1 MLQSA
6 LQQRQLLRVEI
17 QPNQTLQSELDQVS
31 HQLQDKLKALENQ
44 LQLTQHFQALYESNE
59 TIVQHWI
66 NASVTSTS
74 SVTSDELAV
83 EIEERGKE
91 VISSFDECLRK

>member
-1 MLQSA
+1 M
-6 LQQRQLLRVEI
+6 QQRQLLRVEI
-17 QPNQTLQSELDQVS
+17 QPNQSLQSELDQVS

-44 LQLTQHFQALYESNE
+44 LKLTQNFQALYERNE
-59 TIVQHWI
+59 AIVQHWT
-66 NASVTSTS
+66 NGTVTSTS

>member
-1 MLQSA
+1 M
-6 LQQRQLLRVEI
+6 QQRQLLRVEI
-17 QPNQTLQSELDQVS
+17 QTNQTLQSELDQVS
-31 HQLQDKLKALENQ
+31 HQLQDKLKGLENQ
-44 LQLTQHFQALYESNE
+44 LQLTQRFQALYESNE
-59 TIVQHWI
+59 TIVQHWT